1 MRIEEQIRK
10 NTNTWGVVG
19 SEYIIRVLS
28 DNNGELRIYV
38 RPYNIDGETKDY
50 IVKDNILYPIE

>member
-1 MRIEEQIRK
+1 MRIEELIRK
-10 NTNTWGVVG
+10 NTNVRGIVG

>member
-1 MRIEEQIRK
+1 MRIEELIRK
-10 NTNTWGVVG
+10 NTNVRGIVG
-19 SEYIIRVLS
+19 SEYIIKVLS

-38 RPYNIDGETKDY
+38 RPYSMDGETKNY

>member
-1 MRIEEQIRK
+1 MRIEELIRK

-28 DNNGELRIYV
+28 DNNGELRVYV
-38 RPYNIDGETKDY
+38 RPYNIDGEAKNY